1 MKKLHNRIGPTMN
14 MVRVTENTIH
24 IVLKASFSI
33 FMVPIDC
40 SKSQCLLV
48 TVAARKKRLNKDWD
62 ENILN

>member
-1 MKKLHNRIGPTMN
+1 MN

-33 FMVPIDC
+33 FMVPIDS

-48 TVAARKKRLNKDWD
+48 TVTARKKGLNKDYD
-62 ENILN
+62 ENVYRIMKVDSFDIID